1 MSSAEGKADS
11 DGVWERAGGGVASR
25 RGSVVANIGVPRMEM
40 LSLTWSCCV
49 CACVYACMCMQGVCV
64 CMSAR
69 PAHTHIHIHTH
80 THNTTPHIH
89 RQVNQFAG
97 GEFEEEGAVELGFA
111 VDQRPR
117 GQVLRAWYCPC

>member
-11 DGVWERAGGGVASR
+11 DGVWERAGGGEARR
-25 RGSVVANIGVPRMEM
+25 RGSVVATIGVPRMEM
-40 LSLTWSCCV
+40 LSLTWSCVLYVYVCMHA
-49 CACVYACMCMQGVCV
+49 CACREYVYVCL
-64 CMSAR
+64 R
-69 PAHTHIHIHTH
+69 GQRTHTYIHTH
-80 THNTTPHIH
+80 THNTTTHIC
-89 RQVNQFAG
+89 RQVNQFAR